1 MIKIAI
7 CDDEDKITKEL
18 ALYVTEYAKEK
29 CVELEIDCYTNP
41 FELLAK
47 SSSYEL
53 FFLDID
59 IPEMNGI
66 EMGFKI
72 KDENGSCEI
81 VYVTNYVDY
90 AYRSFS
96 VRPFGYIVKPF
107 TQESVFKEL
116 DDYVGK
122 KKEQD
127 DAPKIHMTDGKTILN
142 LYSDDVLY
150 FEYIADKHVDIVL
163 DDKKYHLRCSLK
175 YFYEKVEGNG
185 FTYPHKSFIV
195 NMRYIEKLNHF
206 ELIMKND
213 IEIPIAQKKKTQ
225 FMEEYNMY
233 LQNVLGNG
241 R

>member
-1 MIKIAI
+1 MLKIAI
-7 CDDEDKITKEL
+7 CDDEKFYVKQLPAIVSQYAKLKDLQIEINSFSDGKEL
-18 ALYVTEYAKEK
+18 LNN
-29 CVELEIDCYTNP
+29 CNSFDLI
-41 FELLAK
+41 
-47 SSSYEL
+47 
-53 FFLDID
+53 FLDID
-59 IPEMNGI
+59 MPEMNGLEI
-66 EMGFKI
+66 GLKI
-72 KDENGSCEI
+72 KDINSDI
-81 VYVTNYVDY
+81 DIIYATNYSDY
-90 AYRSFS
+90 AYSSFS

-116 DDYVGK
+116 DDYVCK
-122 KKEQD
+122 KKEKD

-195 NMRYIEKLNHF
+195 NMRYIEKINHF

-213 IEIPIAQKKKTQ
+213 IVIPIAQKKKAQ